1 MKLTERTLAGITLA
15 FGGLVAYGYL
25 KPVPRSK
32 PVTVF
37 VEEHH
42 TDSAAEA
49 LLPSSADED
58 DPSTPLRPLC
68 FKGNQDQWV
77 LVSWGLLL
85 ILALTS

>member
-1 MKLTERTLAGITLA
+1 MKLTGRTLVGITLA
-15 FGGLVAYGYL
+15 FGGLVAYGHL
-25 KPVPRSK
+25 KPAPRSK
-32 PVTVF
+32 PVTVV
-37 VEEHH
+37 VEEHQ

-58 DPSTPLRPLC
+58 EVSAPPRPLC

-85 ILALTS
+85 ALAWTS